1 MEEEASRINQ
11 GQTLGENSLPAG
23 QSGGRKHGELSLERT
38 SKDSKNAKR
47 RKKKVKGVE
56 IRRGHAVPR
65 QRKGTKRN
73 TKKKET
79 LTNRQELD

>member
-23 QSGGRKHGELSLERT
+23 QSGGRKHGELSLELT

-47 RKKKVKGVE
+47 RKKKVKGEE
-56 IRRGHAVPR
+56 IRRGHAESR
-65 QRKGTKRN
+65 ERKGTKRN

>member
-23 QSGGRKHGELSLERT
+23 QSGGRKHGELSLELT

-47 RKKKVKGVE
+47 KKK
-56 IRRGHAVPR
+56 R
-65 QRKGTKRN
+65 
-73 TKKKET
+73 
-79 LTNRQELD
+79 